1 MRENR
6 TFGSEGGEG
15 ESLSRPL
22 SLLDWSGGCG
32 TRTACSDSPRRNPL
46 TSLRYSVA
54 DEGMKSENR

>member
-22 SLLDWSGGCG
+22 SHPPTEVFSLL
-32 TRTACSDSPRRNPL
+32 
-46 TSLRYSVA
+46 
-54 DEGMKSENR
+54 